1 MSNNDLTAT
10 SNPRVRTWGYG
21 VLVVVLVA
29 ALVIALALRGHA
41 SAGTITVTGNGTAQ
55 GVPDTLNYQIGV
67 NSTASTAVAA
77 LEQNNARMSALQAS
91 LVQSG
96 LSKSDMQTSDLNVS
110 TNTNSSGRVTGFSV
124 SDTLS
129 VTTHHLKNAGQAL
142 DAAVHAVG
150 NGVQLYGVSFSL
162 SNQSHALALAR
173 AQAMKNAHTAAS
185 QIADAGSTSLGR
197 IVKITD
203 QENASS
209 PPIIM
214 GTGFALDKA
223 AVPLQSGTQSVSVL
237 VTVVYA
243 LNG

>member
-1 MSNNDLTAT
+1 MSNPEV
-10 SNPRVRTWGYG
+10 SVVGSSKVRTWGVG
-21 VLVVVLVA
+21 ALVVALAV
-29 ALVIALALRGHA
+29 ALVVSVNHDRA
-41 SAGTITVTGNGTAQ
+41 SAGTITVTGSGTAQ

-67 NSTASTAVAA
+67 NTTASTAVAA
-77 LEQNNARMSALQAS
+77 LENNNARMSALQAS
-91 LVQSG
+91 LERSG
-96 LSKSDMQTSDLNVS
+96 LTKSDMQTSDLSIS

-129 VTTHHLKNAGQAL
+129 VTTHRLASAGQAL

-162 SNQSHALALAR
+162 SNQSRALAAAR
-173 AQAMKNAHTAAS
+173 AQAVSNAHTAAS
-185 QIADAGSTSLGR
+185 QIVRAGSTSLGR

-214 GTGFALDKA
+214 GTSFAIDKA
-223 AVPLQSGTQSVSVL
+223 AVPLQAGTQSVSVL